1 MGMNVREAIE
11 TIGMQRLAELAG
23 CSRTTI
29 DRTKQRGD
37 VSSSP
42 TGARIRQAIR
52 DEGLKL
58 DGDDVEGE
66 PDLPT
71 EEALSMQL
79 RKEDL
84 AWKSERARGVRMK
97 NDEAEGLL
105 LPAHE
110 VKARISQVGVAFQR
124 GHAAARRSI
133 EAVCCDKCRGPV
145 VAEHEA
151 AANATIAAVR
161 GALEA
166 N

>member
-71 EEALSMQL
+71 EEALSTRL

-110 VKARISQVGVAFQR
+110 VKARVSQAGVAFQR
-124 GHAAARRSI
+124 GQAAARRSI

-151 AANATIAAVR
+151 ATNATIAAVR
-161 GALEA
+161 GALEG

>member
-1 MGMNVREAIE
+1 MNIRESIE
-11 TIGMQRLAELAG
+11 TIGLKRLSELAG
-23 CSRTTI
+23 VTMATV
-29 DRTKQRGD
+29 DRTKIRGAF
-37 VSSSP
+37 SSRP
-42 TGARIRQAIR
+42 AGARIRQAIR

-71 EEALSMQL
+71 EEALSTRL

-84 AWKSERARGVRMK
+84 AWKSERARGMRMK

-110 VKARISQVGVAFQR
+110 VSARVSQAGVAFQR
-124 GHAAARRSI
+124 GQAAARRSI
-133 EAVCCDKCRGPV
+133 EAVCCDGCRDAV

-161 GALEA
+161 GALEGK
-166 N
+166 